1 MLSPLCSSHRPFIV
15 TRERSKGNG
24 SYKLVSV
31 IFIVGAADRK
41 FPHAVNFKH
50 WNNLLTST
58 TGTGSQIHKGC
69 SIDSETNRHRL
80 I

>member
-1 MLSPLCSSHRPFIV
+1 MWCAITLQENKRLFTSRTPKFFSKETTMLSPLCSSHRPFIV

-50 WNNLLTST
+50 
-58 TGTGSQIHKGC
+58 
-69 SIDSETNRHRL
+69 
-80 I
+80 